1 MIQCKTCV
9 YKYACD
15 YDVDNCEMYIQVPDI
30 SSTIRILE
38 IEKTCVLRQDTPECN
53 RECANCDLVQN
64 ADEVI
69 SAYDTAITFLKQI
82 SEKVGDTNVTSS

>member
-1 MIQCKTCV
+1 MIHCKTCV
-9 YKYACD
+9 YKHACD
-15 YDVDNCEMYIQVPDI
+15 YDVDNCEMYIPVPDLTK
-30 SSTIRILE
+30 TIKMLE

-53 RECANCDLVQN
+53 RECSNCDLVQN

-82 SEKVGDTNVTSS
+82 SENLEGSDAND